1 MCPKCNRCVRRLN
14 KNLRKRHV
22 VFNKKILVQLYN
34 TFVLVLVLSSQTFS
48 KNKAPRNPLLS
59 IPILNTYPLLRKYSA
74 VV

>member
-14 KNLRKRHV
+14 KNLRKRHML
-22 VFNKKILVQLYN
+22 FLKKYSYN
-34 TFVLVLVLSSQTFS
+34 FIIIGFFWCFSSQTFS

>member
-1 MCPKCNRCVRRLN
+1 MSEMQHRCVRRLN
-14 KNLRKRHV
+14 KNLRKRYV
-22 VFNKKILVQLYN
+22 VFLKIKNTLVQLYN
-34 TFVLVLVLSSQTFS
+34 IGFGAFLQTFS

>member
-22 VFNKKILVQLYN
+22 VFKKIRCTTFYN
-34 TFVLVLVLSSQTFS
+34 IGFGAFLQTFS

>member
-34 TFVLVLVLSSQTFS
+34 IIGFFWCFSSQTFS